1 MPPTRASIHS
11 NETSHQTEKT
21 IMTTSHKK
29 SPTTAH
35 DTSTIEAAP
44 AAPAATATAPAAAS
58 IFLQPPPADAK
69 IPTPPAGTSAPNG
82 ANYRAFLPRSTEV
95 AALASAVTD
104 LRKCT
109 NFATLFGA
117 TALPY
122 AQVLQAFDVGN
133 QWTTMR
139 NETAAWDAFC
149 QTQEGIAWQTIRVM
163 MDRLRPAFDLAVT
176 GDATIASTMPGL
188 AALLGA
194 KKAIA
199 QKAVATKKANKAA
212 VARGEAPVHGVV
224 GKRRLR
230 AAQKALLPAAKAATA
245 GAASSSTPPPTSAN
259 GSPPASAPVGGPQ
272 GGVTVVAPANGT
284 PSNGTAAH

>member
-11 NETSHQTEKT
+11 NETAHQTEKT

-35 DTSTIEAAP
+35 ETSATEAAP
-44 AAPAATATAPAAAS
+44 TVAPPATATAPAAS
-58 IFLQPPPADAK
+58 SVFLQPPPADAK
-69 IPTPPAGTSAPNG
+69 IPTPPAGTNAPNG
-82 ANYRAFLPRSTEV
+82 SNYRPFLPRSTEV
-95 AALASAVTD
+95 AALANAVTD

-139 NETAAWDAFC
+139 IETAAWDAFC
-149 QTQEGIAWQTIRVM
+149 QTQEGICWQTIRVM
-163 MDRLRPAFDLAVT
+163 MDRLGPAFELAVT
-176 GDATIASTMPGL
+176 GDATVASTMPGL

-245 GAASSSTPPPTSAN
+245 GVASSATPPPTSVSA
-259 GSPPASAPVGGPQ
+259 SPPASAPVAVPQ
-272 GGVTVVAPANGT
+272 AGVTVVGNGT
-284 PSNGTAAH
+284 GNGTAAH